1 MSWLSPQRASLK
13 GSMGE
18 LSKMVREYE
27 AELRSNMYKDVDAQ
41 WTDAMCK
48 VKVTEMQQ

>member
-1 MSWLSPQRASLK
+1 MPWLSPQRASLK

-18 LSKMVREYE
+18 LSKTVREYE
-27 AELRSNMYKDVDAQ
+27 AELRSNMFKDVDAQ

-48 VKVTEMQQ
+48 VKVTDNMQ